1 MVGGRACSGTWHWRR
16 GGGVGGPTP
25 RRSPSGE
32 GLGPPSPRP
41 SAIGRHP
48 VAGKPPRPAPPPPPQ
63 GVLRAP
69 PVVVDSSTSEPD
81 PAPLQ
86 TPPPPW
92 TVWLMR
98 LHTTSEAPP
107 PPPPPPQSEGGSS
120 GWTALLHRGRLPE
133 ALSNTEL
140 RVCQQKLYS
149 WCPPRFAGCM
159 CGRVQTGDPA
169 PPPPPPDRQSAGNLS
184 AWGSAWSN
192 REGGEGRG
200 WGTGSGGC
208 FFQFWFCI
216 EWPPRRWPP
225 SSKSYAGN
233 YGADQF
239 THLPIVS

>member
-16 GGGVGGPTP
+16 GGGVGGSNTAPQSL
-25 RRSPSGE
+25 RRRF
-32 GLGPPSPRP
+32 GPPVPPPLSHRPAPCRWEAPSPR
-41 SAIGRHP
+41 
-48 VAGKPPRPAPPPPPQ
+48 PPPQ

-169 PPPPPPDRQSAGNLS
+169 PPPPPQTVNQQ
-184 AWGSAWSN
+184 
-192 REGGEGRG
+192 E
-200 WGTGSGGC
+200 
-208 FFQFWFCI
+208 I
-216 EWPPRRWPP
+216 
-225 SSKSYAGN
+225 
-233 YGADQF
+233 
-239 THLPIVS
+239 